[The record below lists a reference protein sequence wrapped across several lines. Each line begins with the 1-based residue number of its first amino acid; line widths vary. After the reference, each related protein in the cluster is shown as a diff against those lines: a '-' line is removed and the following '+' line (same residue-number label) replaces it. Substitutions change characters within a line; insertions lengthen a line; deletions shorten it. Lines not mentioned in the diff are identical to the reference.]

1 MKSRFSIKALTW
13 VLCVVLL
20 MPTVVI
26 SIYSA
31 RIIQRDL
38 NTAYQERIGVQYIS
52 AIWCQ
57 MRYSTSITRLDV
69 DAAAAGSGKCTTQ
82 FHSAQS
88 QFGEALGI
96 TDEDIKSI
104 TGLGARDSTGEL
116 EHPDIAKHYSLLRTV
131 GDKSSLI
138 LDPEIQ
144 SYYLMDIVVVQ
155 LPELLNAVAD
165 IQKITSTIRTKGAAF
180 SLDAN
185 QLVASQGRIETQ
197 LRVIENS
204 IHRAESFLGGKK
216 INPEIRKAYVS
227 LKKQSSQQHAII
239 EKALSSGDDDM
250 YLLIDPKIWRSLD
263 TALVYKS
270 DILWQMASKELISLL
285 NYRSAII
292 IQYFILGIF
301 IVILCFSIAI
311 YIARIVSKSMRKS
324 ILNLIESIKKIEQG
338 DYEKSITTDN
348 FDPVFNQLVDVLNL
362 FQIELRQSARIKNQL
377 GEEREQH
384 ARELQVRVDEANS
397 ENARLNQA
405 REMELI
411 ESSKRRAAAR
421 RELAD
426 VVDSQ
431 IGSVISKLNTAAKR
445 LSTSAN
451 QMFSAAET
459 ARSDVKETI
468 QAADESAGHL
478 AVVSPGS
485 EQLVSSIREIS
496 SQVMM
501 ANQIIFAAVSTVDA
515 AKKTM
520 ADLGHSAQDI
530 HSVTDMIQTISAQ
543 TNMLALNAT
552 IEAARAGEA
561 GKGFAV
567 VAAEVKS
574 LAAQTSDLSS
584 QISNRLSDI
593 HSATDKAAL
602 SISNIHAAIE
612 KIHEIASSI
621 SASVEEQTATT
632 TEISNNVFLAAQNAA
647 RIGVSVEKV
656 DRRANDVISV
666 SQDLRQA
673 ADNINGQAKDLLQ
686 VSQDLLIDLRSAA

>member
-1 MKSRFSIKALTW
+1 MKSRFSMKSLTW
-13 VLCVVLL
+13 VLCIVLL

-31 RIIQRDL
+31 RIIKRDL
-38 NTAYQERIGVQYIS
+38 YTADQERIGVHYIS

-57 MRYSTSITRLDV
+57 MRYSTSVTLLDA
-69 DAAAAGSGKCTTQ
+69 DAAAVGSGKCTTQ
-82 FHSAQS
+82 LQNMQD
-88 QFGEALGI
+88 QFGAALEI
-96 TDEDIKSI
+96 TEGDIKSM
-104 TGLGARDSTGEL
+104 TGLGARDDKGNL
-116 EHPDIAKHYSLLRTV
+116 EHPDIAKYYSLLRSV

-144 SYYLMDIVVVQ
+144 SYYLMDITVVQ

-165 IQKITSTIRTKGAAF
+165 LQKIMTVIRSKGAAF
-180 SLDAN
+180 SIDAN
-185 QLVASQGRIETQ
+185 QLVAAQGRIETQ
-197 LRVIENS
+197 LRVVENS
-204 IHRAESFLGGKK
+204 IYRAESFIGGKK
-216 INPEIRKAYVS
+216 INPDIRKALVG
-227 LKKQSSQQHAII
+227 LQKQNAQQHA
-239 EKALSSGDDDM
+239 ALERGLSTGDDDTHV
-250 YLLIDPKIWRSLD
+250 LIDTNIWRPLD
-263 TALVYKS
+263 IALVHKS
-270 DILWQMASKELISLL
+270 DILWQAAAKELIALL
-285 NYRSAII
+285 NYRSETII
-292 IQYFILGIF
+292 RYLILGIV
-301 IVILCFSIAI
+301 IVVICFSLAV

-324 ILNLIESIKKIEQG
+324 ILNLIKSIEKIEED
-338 DYEKSITTDN
+338 DYGHSITANN
-348 FDPVFNQLVDVLNL
+348 FDPVFSQLVGVLNT
-362 FQIELRQSARIKNQL
+362 FQIQLGQSAKIKNQI

-384 ARELQVRVDEANS
+384 ARELQVRVDEANA
-397 ENARLNQA
+397 ENAKLNKA
-405 REMELI
+405 RETEVN
-411 ESSKRRAAAR
+411 ERSERRAAAR

-431 IGSVISKLNTAAKR
+431 IGGVISKLNNAAQK

-451 QMFSAAET
+451 HMFSAAET
-459 ARSDVKETI
+459 ARNDVKDTI

-501 ANQIIFAAVSTVDA
+501 ANQIIFAAVSTADA

-520 ADLGHSAQDI
+520 ADLGRSAQDI

-567 VAAEVKS
+567 VASEVKS
-574 LAAQTSDLSS
+574 LAAQTSGLSS
-584 QISNRLSDI
+584 QISDRLSEI

-602 SISNIHAAIE
+602 SITNIHAAIE

-632 TEISNNVFLAAQNAA
+632 TEISHNVFLAAQNAA

-673 ADNINGQAKDLLQ
+673 ADNINGQAQDLLQ
-686 VSQDLLIDLRSAA
+686 VSQDLLSDLRSAA

>member
-13 VLCVVLL
+13 VLCIVLL

-31 RIIQRDL
+31 RIIKRDL
-38 NTAYQERIGVQYIS
+38 YTADQERIGVHYIS

-57 MRYSTSITRLDV
+57 MRYSTSVTLLDA
-69 DAAAAGSGKCTTQ
+69 DAGAAGSGKCTTQ
-82 FHSAQS
+82 LHNVQD
-88 QFGEALGI
+88 QFGAALEI
-96 TDEDIKSI
+96 TDGDIKST
-104 TGLGARDSTGEL
+104 TGLGARDAKGNL
-116 EHPDIAKHYSLLRTV
+116 EHPDIAKHYSLLRSV

-144 SYYLMDIVVVQ
+144 SYYLMDITVVQ
-155 LPELLNAVAD
+155 LPEILNAIAD
-165 IQKITSTIRTKGAAF
+165 LQKIMAIIRSKGDAF
-180 SLDAN
+180 SIDAN
-185 QLVASQGRIETQ
+185 QLVAAQGRIETQ
-197 LRVIENS
+197 LRVVENS
-204 IHRAESFLGGKK
+204 IYRAESFIGGKK
-216 INPEIRKAYVS
+216 INPDIRKALVG
-227 LKKQSSQQHAII
+227 LQKQNAQQHAVL
-239 EKALSSGDDDM
+239 ERGLSTGDDDTHV
-250 YLLIDPKIWRSLD
+250 LIDTKIWRPLD
-263 TALVYKS
+263 IALVRKS
-270 DILWQMASKELISLL
+270 DILWQAAAKELIALL
-285 NYRSAII
+285 NYRSETII
-292 IQYFILGIF
+292 RYLILGIA
-301 IVILCFSIAI
+301 IVIVCFSLAV
-311 YIARIVSKSMRKS
+311 YIARVVSRSMRKS
-324 ILNLIESIKKIEQG
+324 ILNLIKSIEKIEEN
-338 DYEKSITTDN
+338 DYGHFITVNN
-348 FDPVFNQLVDVLNL
+348 FDPVFSQLVGVLNT
-362 FQIELRQSARIKNQL
+362 FQIQLGQSAKIKNQI

-384 ARELQVRVDEANS
+384 ARELQVRVDEANA
-397 ENARLNQA
+397 ENARLNEA
-405 REMELI
+405 REIELN
-411 ESSKRRAAAR
+411 ERSKRRAAAR

-431 IGSVISKLNTAAKR
+431 IGSVISKLNNAAQK

-451 QMFSAAET
+451 HMFSAAET
-459 ARSDVKETI
+459 ARNDVKDTI

-501 ANQIIFAAVSTVDA
+501 ANQIIFAAVSTADA

-520 ADLGHSAQDI
+520 ADLGRSAQDI

-567 VAAEVKS
+567 VASEVKS
-574 LAAQTSDLSS
+574 LAAQTSGLSS
-584 QISNRLSDI
+584 QISDRLSEI

-602 SISNIHAAIE
+602 SITNIHAAIE

-632 TEISNNVFLAAQNAA
+632 TEISHNVFLAAQNAA

-673 ADNINGQAKDLLQ
+673 ADNINGQAQDLLQ
-686 VSQDLLIDLRSAA
+686 VSQDLLSDLRSAA